1 MYYKKLYENYVNE
14 MEVLKKYIKH
24 LKSGFESS
32 EDIKYRVSML
42 YTMYL
47 DMKHTA
53 EYLKRKCEVMKNEK

>member
-1 MYYKKLYENYVNE
+1 MFYKKLYENYVNE

-24 LKSGFESS
+24 LKSDFERS
-32 EDIKYRVSML
+32 EDINYRVSML
-42 YTMYL
+42 YAMYL